1 MTSLPWQ
8 ESPVEL
14 GTWINRH
21 LLLEKLTWLERRK
34 GHCTVSPRLVAEASG
49 KVAVRAFPDTA
60 DTGSGLTSDAFGHLP
75 RGNTGRPRPGHHS
88 VSPTAP
94 ETDTAL
100 CFSVYLLPKPAL

>member
-8 ESPVEL
+8 DSPVEL

-34 GHCTVSPRLVAEASG
+34 GHCAVSPRLVAEASG
-49 KVAVRAFPDTA
+49 KVAVRVFPDAA

-75 RGNTGRPRPGHHS
+75 RGNIGRPRPGHHS
-88 VSPTAP
+88 DPTRGTP
-94 ETDTAL
+94 VGRGF
-100 CFSVYLLPKPAL
+100 CGVGLPQARAG